1 MISHVPLRWALW
13 SGYYWKDLFHL
24 QKLSIDDANFGQK
37 WWRQKWKAKARQ
49 GLHNRIA
56 KLENK
61 SSKYKF
67 LFKKLQQLHGY
78 IRYWICLTMT
88 ICLTILFSVMIWS
101 LCWTL
106 FFKNSID
113 VRQWILLVSPGK
125 SLLPH
130 PSPKFPQF
138 ILPLL
143 LLQSSRT
150 PELTMANLIP
160 GSQKMACQLGS

>member
-1 MISHVPLRWALW
+1 MMPILVQSDDVR
-13 SGYYWKDLFHL
+13 SGRPRLVTACTGVNGLKQTCKTQKQKHQYKSLF
-24 QKLSIDDANFGQK
+24 Q
-37 WWRQKWKAKARQ
+37 
-49 GLHNRIA
+49 
-56 KLENK
+56 
-61 SSKYKF
+61 
-67 LFKKLQQLHGY
+67 KLQQLHGF

-130 PSPKFPQF
+130 PSPKFRQF
-138 ILPLL
+138 ISPLPLRSSPNSWIDHGKIDPGL
-143 LLQSSRT
+143 LKKWLGL
-150 PELTMANLIP
+150 LTFEVLYV
-160 GSQKMACQLGS
+160 